1 MAKKNIYFNELKQLK
16 EYIKSD
22 SNEDA
27 KRPLLYPLF
36 KKLYKDKF
44 KIESDANNAD
54 IYIEGTLIVEAK
66 SDYSDW
72 LAGFYQALHY
82 QKKFGLAYSTIIII
96 AHKFIGIWKVNKIP
110 EFAVIQAHTSDANV
124 APNKIGKLNVRK
136 TTKQSKKEIQNSAI
150 YWLEPKNL
158 DLNFFTE
165 KEKGAKSLEYE
176 IHEIFNV
183 LKNIDTDRIQI
194 NTHNFIHSIEYFK
207 KFFVNPIDA
216 VHCFYSIVAYWDIT
230 STIATNEYTDTFQVV
245 GFKGQR
251 LSEPVAINPNH
262 FNYLKKYIETH
273 YVFTN
278 EGSGLT
284 ADYYFGRFDEA
295 LAAIDPEY
303 VKHHGIFFTDDNL
316 SKFALRFVNKN
327 LPEKIADDYFVF
339 DPAGGSGNL
348 ISSWKGKLKHK
359 IISELQPD
367 LLRTIERRMRID
379 PFHVETGFTVIPKTS
394 LNEGLNF
401 IDISAEKYIKIIEE
415 ELKDKNLQID
425 KPIAFLLNPPYKNT
439 DENETELGKSDAN
452 YGIHSSILELTG
464 KDAGKERYLA
474 FLGQILNM
482 SEHLNKKN
490 NEHQAIV
497 LIFTPTSW
505 LIPRPTYINFRKKWD
520 KHFEYKDGFIVT
532 SNEFFKLKGKWP
544 LAFTMWKYNYDE
556 NRENK
561 IKIYDYTDL
570 TKSDLKIDWNIE
582 NKELDFILNTII
594 EDKKYIKYDNSRG
607 DIREG
612 LPKVIR
618 NKNEIKQPRY
628 NMYRNLKEEEKGQKY
643 VSGFPAKDERHQKY
657 SVPYGFIDG
666 SFVGFMDNNTPVRLY
681 QDTCNRMTNNSN
693 NVWFMLM
700 TSFSR
705 INASQIHSKAA
716 NSRSFCAYD
725 LLSSKIVFS
734 WYAISKVFIGN
745 YPLWANQ
752 YDIWQPKI
760 KKEFATYYYS
770 LCYSFAL
777 AENRC
782 VVTKFEADNPVKD
795 APEVF
800 VDNPL
805 CPTNKDAFWA
815 TTLDAEVKKEHGV
828 AHELVKKIKELYK
841 TWNLNY
847 CKGQFLYNVG
857 LKDEPYFK
865 YFAYDDFLTPHSGL
879 IQIKKHA
886 EIENLPDILDLFDE
900 IKELTKKVKEEIY
913 NLLVNEFRYF
923 E

>member
-1 MAKKNIYFNELKQLK
+1 MAKSNIFFSELKQLK

-66 SDYSDW
+66 SNYSDW

-82 QKKFGLAYSTIIII
+82 QKKFGLAYSAIIVI
-96 AHKFIGIWKVNKIP
+96 AHKFVGIWKVNKIP
-110 EFAVIQAHTSDANV
+110 EFAVIQAHSSDANI
-124 APNKIGKLNVRK
+124 APNKTGKQNARK
-136 TTKQSKKEIQNSAI
+136 TTNQSKKEIQNSAI

-158 DLNFFTE
+158 NLNFFTE

-176 IHEIFNV
+176 IHEILNV
-183 LKNIDTDRIQI
+183 LKNIDSERIQI

-207 KFFVNPIDA
+207 KFFDNPINA
-216 VHCFYSIVAYWDIT
+216 VHCFYSTVAYWDIT
-230 STIATNEYTDTFQVV
+230 STIATNEYADTFQVV

-251 LSEPVAINPNH
+251 LSEPVAINPKH
-262 FNYLKKYIETH
+262 FNELKKYIETH
-273 YVFTN
+273 YIFTN

-284 ADYYFGRFDEA
+284 TDYYFGRFDEA

-316 SKFALRFVNKN
+316 SKFALRFANKN
-327 LPEKIADDYFVF
+327 LPEKIEDDYIVF

-379 PFHVETGFTVIPKTS
+379 PFHIETGFTVIPKTS
-394 LNEGLNF
+394 TNEGLNF
-401 IDISAEKYIKIIEE
+401 LDIPAKEYIGKLEK
-415 ELKDKNLQID
+415 ELNIKNLEIN

-439 DENETELGKSDAN
+439 KENIDLRASSNADYIIDKSIVDIAGKNA
-452 YGIHSSILELTG
+452 I
-464 KDAGKERYLA
+464 KERYLA
-474 FLGQILNM
+474 FLGQILNIAKIQ
-482 SEHLNKKN
+482 SSKGHNC
-490 NEHQAIV
+490 IV

-505 LIPRPTYINFRKKWD
+505 LIPRKAFVEFKKTWDEYFEFIN
-520 KHFEYKDGFIVT
+520 GFIMK
-532 SNEFFKLKGKWP
+532 SNEFFKVSGKWP
-544 LAFTMWKYNYDE
+544 VAFTIWKFNKDTHTNNIKLYDFT
-556 NRENK
+556 NLSKRALSINWSLN
-561 IKIYDYTDL
+561 TD
-570 TKSDLKIDWNIE
+570 
-582 NKELDFILNTII
+582 ELDFLLSDIYNNAKVINYNSHKKKLRESYNLKLYDFIHTPSKKEIQENPIL
-594 EDKKYIKYDNSRG
+594 G
-607 DIREG
+607 G
-612 LPKVIR
+612 LPLKDNR
-618 NKNEIKQPRY
+618 RKNKKTYGLP
-628 NMYRNLKEEEKGQKY
+628 NLK
-643 VSGFPAKDERHQKY
+643 
-657 SVPYGFIDG
+657 FI
-666 SFVGFMDNNTPVRLY
+666 GFMDDITPVRIKPRGELSRFTY
-681 QDTCNRMTNNSN
+681 NNLLS
-693 NVWFMLM
+693 VWFRLD
-700 TSFSR
+700 TAIKDSNKSKCFGG
-705 INASQIHSKAA
+705 ASDNRSYCAFDLESAKAT
-716 NSRSFCAYD
+716 
-725 LLSSKIVFS
+725 FS
-734 WYAISKVFIGN
+734 WFSITKSINGI

-752 YDIWQPKI
+752 FDIWQPEI
-760 KKEFATYYYS
+760 SKKFEAYYYS
-770 LCYSFAL
+770 LCYAFAL

-782 VVTKFEADNPVKD
+782 VVTKFEANNPVKG

-805 CPTNKDAFWA
+805 CPANKDAFWA
-815 TTLDAEVKKEHGV
+815 TTLDTEVKKEHGI
-828 AHELVKKIKELYK
+828 AFELVNKIKELYK
-841 TWNLNY
+841 TWNLKY

-865 YFAYDDFLTPHSGL
+865 YFAYDDFLTPYSGL
-879 IQIKKHA
+879 IQIRKHA
-886 EIENLPDILDLFDE
+886 EIENLPDILDLIDE

-913 NLLVNEFRYF
+913 NLLVDEFKYF